1 MSDLQVEKV
10 QEGDD
15 YFHCYVRNHNQY
27 GPPHRD
33 RTPETDIVQ
42 GARLLE
48 GRESGEWTLVAVKIP
63 QAPIRGTNR
72 AKQLARLVLD
82 EINA

>member
-1 MSDLQVEKV
+1 MSALQVEMV

-33 RTPETDIVQ
+33 RAPETDVVQ
-42 GARLLE
+42 GARLVE
-48 GRESGEWTLVAVKIP
+48 GRKSGEWTLVAVKIP
-63 QAPIRGTNR
+63 RAPIRGTNR
-72 AKQLARLVLD
+72 AKRLARRVLE
-82 EINA
+82 EIDR